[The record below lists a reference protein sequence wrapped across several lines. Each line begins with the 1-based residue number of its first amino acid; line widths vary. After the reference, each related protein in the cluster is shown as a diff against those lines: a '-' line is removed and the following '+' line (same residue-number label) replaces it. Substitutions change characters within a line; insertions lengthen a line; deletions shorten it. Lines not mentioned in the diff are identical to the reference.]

1 MVEFA
6 CVNYIF
12 NTEKRRRKN
21 KKLKKRLK
29 NKKSDACTT
38 STEPRMSTVS
48 SLESI
53 YTMSSIVEFD
63 RKMSESQQSFDSIN
77 LNRRRSSAIELDF
90 NRRSEM
96 KESAFDL
103 SRRRKSSVSFGLD
116 FSKLLPNIKEEPV
129 DPMKRRRSS
138 TVKPRRMSTVSQQT
152 INENT
157 FKLTPQEFAN
167 EIDQKCRRIFPL
179 LFLTFN
185 LLYWTILHI
194 NI

>member
-1 MVEFA
+1 MAEFA

-21 KKLKKRLK
+21 KKLKKRL
-29 NKKSDACTT
+29 NNSKSDT
-38 STEPRMSTVS
+38 STISTESRMSTVS

-53 YTMSSIVEFD
+53 YTMSSIVEFN
-63 RKMSESQQSFDSIN
+63 RRMSESRQSFDSIN
-77 LNRRRSSAIELDF
+77 SSRRRSSAIELDF
-90 NRRSEM
+90 NGRSEM
-96 KESAFDL
+96 NKSVLDP
-103 SRRRKSSVSFGLD
+103 SKRRKSTVSFGLD
-116 FSKLLPNIKEEPV
+116 FPKQMPDIKEEPL
-129 DPMKRRRSS
+129 DPLRRRRSS
-138 TVKPRRMSTVSQQT
+138 TVKPRRMSTTSQQI
-152 INENT
+152 INENH

-185 LLYWTILHI
+185 LIYWTILQI

>member
-1 MVEFA
+1 
-6 CVNYIF
+6 
-12 NTEKRRRKN
+12 
-21 KKLKKRLK
+21 
-29 NKKSDACTT
+29 
-38 STEPRMSTVS
+38 
-48 SLESI
+48 
-53 YTMSSIVEFD
+53 
-63 RKMSESQQSFDSIN
+63 
-77 LNRRRSSAIELDF
+77 
-90 NRRSEM
+90 M

>member
-1 MVEFA
+1 
-6 CVNYIF
+6 
-12 NTEKRRRKN
+12 
-21 KKLKKRLK
+21 
-29 NKKSDACTT
+29 
-38 STEPRMSTVS
+38 
-48 SLESI
+48 
-53 YTMSSIVEFD
+53 MSSIVEFD

>member
-1 MVEFA
+1 MAEFA

-21 KKLKKRLK
+21 KKLKKRL
-29 NKKSDACTT
+29 NNSKSDT
-38 STEPRMSTVS
+38 STISTGSRMSTVS

-53 YTMSSIVEFD
+53 YTMSSIVEFN
-63 RKMSESQQSFDSIN
+63 RRMSESRQSFDSIN
-77 LNRRRSSAIELDF
+77 SSRRRSSAIELDF
-90 NRRSEM
+90 NGRSEM
-96 KESAFDL
+96 NKSVLDP
-103 SRRRKSSVSFGLD
+103 SKRRKSTVSFGLD
-116 FSKLLPNIKEEPV
+116 FPKQMPDIKEEPL
-129 DPMKRRRSS
+129 DPLRRRRSS
-138 TVKPRRMSTVSQQT
+138 TVKPRRMSTTSQQI
-152 INENT
+152 INENY

-185 LLYWTILHI
+185 LIYWTILQI

>member
-21 KKLKKRLK
+21 KKLQKRL
-29 NKKSDACTT
+29 NNRKSDACTT
-38 STEPRMSTVS
+38 STESRMSRVS

-53 YTMSSIVEFD
+53 YTMSSIVEFN
-63 RKMSESQQSFDSIN
+63 RRMSESQQSFDSIN
-77 LNRRRSSAIELDF
+77 SNRRRSSAVELEF
-90 NRRSEM
+90 NGRSEM
-96 KESAFDL
+96 KEPAFDL
-103 SRRRKSSVSFGLD
+103 SRRRKSPAIDLA
-116 FSKLLPNIKEEPV
+116 KQMPNIKEEPV
-129 DPMKRRRSS
+129 DQMKRRRSS
-138 TVKPRRMSTVSQQT
+138 TVNPRRMSVVSQQM
-152 INENT
+152 INENY

-167 EIDQKCRRIFPL
+167 KIDQKCRLIFPL
-179 LFLTFN
+179 LFMIFN